1 MKRKRAMNYRKAIEK
16 IEDLICTSK
25 DSYFS
30 NTYMNT
36 YSVRDILE
44 ERWSELRTISF
55 ENDDSVIDFTL
66 NLVIMSMEQ
75 PISKIYNII
84 KKKDSIRH
92 KKEAFTLSMLLLEDV
107 LISGYTPI
115 ISYNIL
121 TDDYVIDNYVD
132 ILLDNSIHS
141 DEEFNRPE
149 HYEWSRDILIDIIRH
164 HKEILEVISGWADF
178 GILIE
183 WTNKFP
189 DFAEVKEFEEL
200 EKDLRFAD
208 CSIMRIKILN
218 TSEGEGYE

>member
-1 MKRKRAMNYRKAIEK
+1 MKRKRAMNYRKTIEK

-36 YSVRDILE
+36 YSIKEILE

-84 KKKDSIRH
+84 KKKDTIKD

-132 ILLDNSIHS
+132 ILLDNSLIS

-149 HYEWSRDILIDIIRH
+149 HYEWSRDILVDIIRH
-164 HKEILEVISGWADF
+164 HKEILEVITGWADF

-189 DFAEVKEFEEL
+189 DFVNVQSFEEL
-200 EKDLRFAD
+200 EQNLRFAD
-208 CSIMRIKILN
+208 CSIMRMKILD
-218 TSEGEGYE
+218 TSER